1 MIQNITFSMSKKK
14 NFNIFFKYWK
24 FNCGHLLLVLVEE
37 IQEMLFFIREPI
49 KILFTVPFKL
59 LNNHISVLSDK
70 CLNMRASRV
79 YITCTFI
86 LFLCT
91 LVYVQ
96 SGEPP
101 SLRKKINGLL
111 ILLLLLL
118 LLLLLIKNYPL
129 FENFSFQFSQHNPKK
144 IQNVVKFS

>member
-1 MIQNITFSMSKKK
+1 
-14 NFNIFFKYWK
+14 
-24 FNCGHLLLVLVEE
+24 
-37 IQEMLFFIREPI
+37 
-49 KILFTVPFKL
+49 
-59 LNNHISVLSDK
+59 
-70 CLNMRASRV
+70 MRASRV

-144 IQNVVKFS
+144 FKMLLNFRKNPFYLEKIHIMLISGYSVNVFLYLSE